1 MMTNQEVLSTYETMQ
16 TLTGRMVTAAS
27 NADWDAFE
35 ALEQQVS
42 AHVEALKANE
52 AKVVLESAG
61 RQRKVALIKQILEDD
76 RKIRDLTMP
85 WMAHLSKLA
94 RSPWSISCMA
104 REMDLPFSGMLPAFM
119 CICALSTATRAPSY
133 SMAISLCGEAAP
145 MPVSRPTLA

>member
-42 AHVEALKANE
+42 AHVEALTANE

-85 WMAHLSKLA
+85 WMAQLSKL
-94 RSPWSISCMA
+94 IN
-104 REMDLPFSGMLPAFM
+104 
-119 CICALSTATRAPSY
+119 STGTER
-133 SMAISLCGEAAP
+133 
-145 MPVSRPTLA
+145 RLANAYGV